1 MNDVVSAQRLEAPPR
16 RWAPWRK
23 LAVFIVRCVGGLASV
38 TYHELRT
45 SATQSW
51 LLSRYAAS
59 LSYEIAPGPSLSIA
73 FPRGGPFDAQR
84 GYPRLGDFSR
94 RLASAGYTVAEQ
106 ARQSAGTI
114 RFVRWGVTPPYRESA
129 VVGLVIRDSRGELLH
144 DARPRDVLFPA
155 FEDIPTLIVNT
166 LLFLENRELTSPT
179 GSGS

>member
-1 MNDVVSAQRLEAPPR
+1 MSAVASSQSLEAPPR
-16 RWAPWRK
+16 RCARWRK
-23 LAVFIVRCVGGLASV
+23 LAVVIVLCGGGLTSV
-38 TYHELRT
+38 AYHELRT

-59 LSYEIAPGPSLSIA
+59 LSYEIAPGPSPSIA

-114 RFVRWGVTPPYRESA
+114 RFVRWGVTPLYREPAKKESA
-129 VVGLVIRDSRGELLH
+129 LKKAREVIAVGEIDPTQPVRFKSRRWVLSFL
-144 DARPRDVLFPA
+144 DRPTPV
-155 FEDIPTLIVNT
+155 
-166 LLFLENRELTSPT
+166 
-179 GSGS
+179 